1 MGGYSAD
8 AASTAWCHADLRHS
22 VPTMSRSSSPGCCH
36 LTPVVASI
44 CSTIDL
50 FKRSASHV
58 AGEVCA

>member
-8 AASTAWCHADLRHS
+8 AASTAWSLRHS